1 MKTQSGGV
9 RPKVLILG
17 AMGNLGSQ
25 LVREYERTGNYE
37 VTAYGHLD
45 LDVENLGMLTD
56 AVPRLKPDIVINAA
70 ARNSVDACESSE
82 VEFMRA
88 RAINGDVPACLAR
101 LSLRLNAKLIHYS
114 TNYVFDGQRD
124 SYLETDPAEPV
135 NRYGM
140 TKKMGEDGILEHAQA
155 GLNYYIIRTSNLFG
169 PKGSSSTSKRTFF
182 DLIREAS
189 TKRSVLDLVA
199 DERSRF
205 TYSVD
210 LARATRELVEERER
224 GIYHVTNDGDSS
236 WYDAAVVYFGL
247 IGQSTSV
254 RPLAAEMLSRPARR
268 PRSAILKDSRL
279 PPMRSY
285 LDALREYAQS
295 YNLKTDF

>member
-1 MKTQSGGV
+1 MKTQSGSI
-9 RPKVLILG
+9 RQKVLILG

-25 LVREYERTGNYE
+25 LVREYERTGNCA
-37 VTAYGHLD
+37 VTAYGHRD
-45 LDVENLGMLTD
+45 LDVENLDMLT
-56 AVPRLKPDIVINAA
+56 AEVLRLQPDIVINAA
-70 ARNSVDACESSE
+70 AHNSVDACESSE
-82 VEFMRA
+82 VEFIRA

-101 LSLRLNAKLIHYS
+101 LSLRLNATLIHYS
-114 TNYVFDGQRD
+114 TNYVFDGEKD

-140 TKKMGEDGILEHAQA
+140 TKQLGEDGILEHASA

-169 PKGSSSTSKRTFF
+169 PKGSSPTSKRTFF
-182 DLIREAS
+182 DLIQEAS
-189 TKRSVLDLVA
+189 TKRSVLEVVA

-224 GIYHVTNDGDSS
+224 GIYHMTNDGDSS

-247 IGQSTSV
+247 IGRSTSV

-285 LDALREYAQS
+285 HDALREYAQT
-295 YNLKTDF
+295 YDLKSDV